1 MGKVCYTL
9 GVKERRLGIYKLM
22 AMRSRERDTNI
33 FSPKSELR
41 ATGWQLAALRAP
53 KILYKIRSYSYSAI
67 FSYVLRPKILL
78 DIFGKIV

>member
-1 MGKVCYTL
+1 MIYFRCKGKEV
-9 GVKERRLGIYKLM
+9 RIYKFM